1 MSYYFQEAAPL
12 RGAAG
17 GVKKGGGGWCA
28 ARSEGAQCCEADL
41 GGLNEGVRTMPH
53 PTAFLAPLRGAMG
66 GYKKRLG
73 LWRCP
78 ERSGV
83 AASRRVA
90 AACVA

>member
-41 GGLNEGVRTMPH
+41 GGLNGEVRTMPH
-53 PTAFLAPLRGAMG
+53 PTAFLRPPKG
-66 GYKKRLG
+66 GYRGVKKADVIGAL
-73 LWRCP
+73 P
-78 ERSGV
+78 
-83 AASRRVA
+83 
-90 AACVA
+90 